1 MRKNECCEIFKSTFF
16 YWTPPV
22 NLIIDFITIN
32 NVFEQLFYRTPPVNF
47 IIDFI
52 TINNVQF
59 LSDGT
64 SFSIRLQRMP
74 LLLGRCCFIS
84 CFDVIEY
91 CYKFKINHGSSY
103 KIDLQCAAQI
113 DMILS
118 VNSNEYVSIFID
130 CSSCLLEAHQALST
144 VRWWSEKKADGRG
157 KSKGWVTYWGLKGF
171 TLSAKP
177 R

>member
-1 MRKNECCEIFKSTFF
+1 MNVAKSLRAPFF

-22 NLIIDFITIN
+22 NFIIDFITIN

-113 DMILS
+113 DMVLS
-118 VNSNEYVSIFID
+118 VNSTECFHFYRLFKLLTGSTTGFIKGEVMVWEK
-130 CSSCLLEAHQALST
+130 S
-144 VRWWSEKKADGRG
+144 RWAG
-157 KSKGWVTYWGLKGF
+157 KE
-171 TLSAKP
+171 
-177 R
+177 